1 MSTGHILVLVAY
13 LLGSLSS
20 AIIVCRLAGLP
31 DPRSDGSGNPGATNV
46 LRLGGKKPAVV
57 TLAGDMLKG
66 LLPVLLGHALGLA
79 PVLLAL
85 VGLAAFLGHLYPVFF
100 RFQGGKGV
108 ATALGVLLG
117 LDWVVGLATVATWLA
132 VAFVTRYSSLSALIA
147 TGLAPVWV
155 AWRFGSL
162 EPAVACTVMTALLFW
177 RHAGNIRRLA
187 AGEEPKIGQK

>member
-1 MSTGHILVLVAY
+1 
-13 LLGSLSS
+13 
-20 AIIVCRLAGLP
+20 
-31 DPRSDGSGNPGATNV
+31 
-46 LRLGGKKPAVV
+46 
-57 TLAGDMLKG
+57 
-66 LLPVLLGHALGLA
+66 
-79 PVLLAL
+79 
-85 VGLAAFLGHLYPVFF
+85 
-100 RFQGGKGV
+100 V

-162 EPAVACTVMTALLFW
+162 EPAVACVVMTALLFW